1 MSGDLN
7 DTICLP
13 MKLDAFVFNGPV
25 CSGGAEAD
33 EARAKIAPITQPN
46 YTMLRIN
53 DALIQSDILPHVD
66 IHNTYKNEYNSRLT
80 NLDTGTP
87 YRHRQ
92 GVYLHWM
99 LPRVYRSGVAATGE
113 GDVDREGEGL
123 PASEDSS
130 APQFRSIP
138 SRWLVIRRL
147 RESVPDYK
155 TIGVHEYEAWVI
167 ESDKQRKLGDPT
179 KPENLPKDIDV
190 QVDVAPFI
198 SAPLNKEVNINEQ
211 AEVFIG
217 SKTRMS
223 RWTEMGDVRS
233 PVTVLNG
240 GNMLFPDYQYH
251 NANVLSVLDNFE
263 YGSGDNVKYMQSAT
277 ADYYVIGWHTL
288 ADQDPFTI
296 TDRTTKR
303 SQRLETF
310 QMRFNEKSKDGASW
324 SAPSKSGQTVC
335 HGTMYK
341 VEWDQEKRPQNI
353 PADKLCEDLQKLS
366 PISFG
371 TTALDSLLAYV
382 KAQQAHETDE
392 ALKNV
397 MIAIVNI
404 QKYLL
409 VDEDTVDGHDRAE
422 DLLYNTNFDNLS
434 GGARYHIAGATNPT
448 KPTEKPDQLIID
460 GLSSLNQEQ
469 RRLDALDRCEER
481 IRWNIFSIWWGYVS
495 RGTNPTETDQQDTKK
510 LLAPLTALADELAAK
525 RRESQKKK
533 KDVLDKPQ
541 IKSLIEE
548 KVISLTARSNFH
560 TQQDPTLIVGNIQS
574 AWPHDWLDQL
584 IVRVNTD
591 ITTWGSQG
599 KPDVGDD
606 IDLRKLPSEIQDTV
620 SALIKEF
627 IELGKDN
634 DGDSPL
640 APDAITPLYHDIE
653 PGQITRRDDWGHTQ
667 PFFPLFL
674 EWEAE
679 YAHVDYAQWS
689 LDSRVFSGQASEKVS
704 FGMASQEPLYDKDEW
719 NPEKTPKAKQNI
731 RFLSGRVL
739 ILPQASFSLYA
750 QIKQLIDQ
758 TPREELEEA
767 LGDMKPETL
776 LADLSK
782 LKFLSSPLSG
792 LHENLLTVCQG
803 THIKPLV
810 RYSGKKLQII
820 KDANDIKAGFEDNV
834 VHYMGTETDLTPY
847 AGLVS
852 LSKETEDS
860 PFKPAT
866 HGQFKLTKL
875 NIVDK
880 FGQVIHALDPRW
892 DAQPQNIRP
901 CISEFLAPQSLPD
914 NVPNIVEKP
923 KPGEKGSHYVQM
935 PPHINQWATVNSEF
949 MAMTEDGKWVPQ
961 NEWDKPIWGWVVYN
975 YLDKA
980 VQFFLEDGT
989 FYQEVRMGENG
1000 AVKSEQ
1006 WLPFKM
1012 TEKVE
1017 DKNHQLDRLIY
1028 HAATDDGYLE
1038 SMLSMIAGA
1047 MESAAV
1053 APDAYGQFL
1062 NSIIGRPLA
1071 LINMGWSLELG
1082 TDENTNQSKVNEK
1095 PPLRHLLPS
1104 SASNTVADD
1113 KLYKFPLKMG
1123 DEHRAYDGLVGY
1135 FKTRDPKDQKPD
1147 DYLDLSTCYTYFGT
1161 KNKVPGSELDL
1172 VKIDNTNYPLL
1183 DPFYID
1189 PITTDAAGMENKH
1202 NEMLSQR
1209 TFGAIVD
1216 PFRPVHGYTSILP
1229 TQPLKIP
1236 EWTWQDALVRMTA
1249 FFHFGPLNITKDV
1262 QEFDSD
1268 YLLTEKTDIKKDS
1281 SVIPNGIRLPQMGTA
1296 DWVWLQPY
1304 SLLPQENPEE
1314 KEEKEET
1321 CFMPLGIAGAETV
1334 PKFEEGPYTSAEGY
1348 LLLRQPLVRAD

>member
-1 MSGDLN
+1 MSEDLN

-25 CSGGAEAD
+25 CSGGEQGD

-46 YTMLRIN
+46 YTMLRVN

-80 NLDTGTP
+80 DLDTGTP

-113 GDVDREGEGL
+113 SNVDNVGEGL
-123 PASEDSS
+123 PPAEDSS
-130 APQFRSIP
+130 APQFHSIP

-155 TIGVHEYEAWVI
+155 TIGVNEYEAWVI

-179 KPENLPKDIDV
+179 KPGNLPKDIDL
-190 QVDVAPFI
+190 QVEVAPFI
-198 SAPLNKEVNINEQ
+198 SAPLNQTVNINEQ

-217 SKTRMS
+217 SKTPMGQ
-223 RWTEMGDVRS
+223 WTEPGDERS

-263 YGSGDNVKYMQSAT
+263 YNSGGDVKYMQSAT
-277 ADYYVIGWHTL
+277 ADYYVIGWHTSTV
-288 ADQDPFTI
+288 QDPFTI
-296 TDRTTKR
+296 NDETTTR
-303 SQRLETF
+303 SQRLQTF
-310 QMRFNEKSKDGASW
+310 QMGLSEKSKDGASW
-324 SAPSKSGQTVC
+324 SKLLKSGQTVC
-335 HGTMYK
+335 HGAMYT
-341 VEWDQEKRPQNI
+341 VEWDQDKRPQNI
-353 PADKLCEDLQKLS
+353 PADKLCDDLQKLS

-409 VDEDTVDGHDRAE
+409 VDEDTVDGHDKAE

-434 GGARYHIAGATNPT
+434 GGSRYHIAGATDPT
-448 KPTEKPDQLIID
+448 KPTGKPDQSIID
-460 GLSSLNQEQ
+460 YLASLNQEQ
-469 RRLDALDRCEER
+469 RLLDALDRCEER

-495 RGTNPTETDQQDTKK
+495 RGTKPTETDQQNTKK
-510 LLAPLTALADELAAK
+510 LLDPLVRLRDNLASKRTNSQTKKDTVLGKPEIRDLIDSKAISVTAL
-525 RRESQKKK
+525 
-533 KDVLDKPQ
+533 P
-541 IKSLIEE
+541 
-548 KVISLTARSNFH
+548 NFH
-560 TQQDPTLIVGNIQS
+560 TQQDPTLIVGHIQS
-574 AWPHDWLDQL
+574 AWPYDWLDQL
-584 IVRVNTD
+584 LVRVNTD
-591 ITTWGSQG
+591 ITTWGSDG
-599 KPDVGDD
+599 KPDVGDG
-606 IDLRKLPSEIQDTV
+606 IDLSKLPEGIQNTV

-627 IELGKDN
+627 IELGKDD
-634 DGDSPL
+634 DGDTLPG
-640 APDAITPLYHDIE
+640 IMPLYHDIE
-653 PGQITRRDDWGHTQ
+653 PGQTTARDDWGHTQ

-679 YAHVDYAQWS
+679 YAHIDYTQWS

-704 FGMASQEPLYDKDEW
+704 FGIASEEPLYDRDEW
-719 NPEKTPKAKQNI
+719 NPEKTPKEKRNI
-731 RFLSGRVL
+731 RLLSGRVL

-758 TPREELEEA
+758 TPREELEKA

-776 LADLSK
+776 LADLSL

-792 LHENLLTVCQG
+792 LHDNLATLSQG

-810 RYSGKKLQII
+810 RYSGQKLQII
-820 KDANDIKAGFEDNV
+820 KDANDTKAGFEDNV
-834 VHYMGTETDLTPY
+834 VYYMGSETDVTPY

-852 LSKETEDS
+852 LSKEVQDS

-892 DAQPQNIRP
+892 DAEPGNIRP

-914 NVPNIVEKP
+914 NTPNVVEKP

-935 PPHINQWATVNSEF
+935 PPHINQWAKINSAF

-980 VQFFLEDGT
+980 LQFFLEDGT
-989 FYQEVRMGENG
+989 FYQEVCVGENG

-1017 DKNHQLDRLIY
+1017 RQRNQLDRLIY
-1028 HAATDDGYLE
+1028 HAAMDKSYLE
-1038 SMLSMIAGA
+1038 SLLLMIAGA

-1053 APDAYGQFL
+1053 APDAYGEFL

-1082 TDENTNQSKVNEK
+1082 TDENTNQSKVNENL
-1095 PPLRHLLPS
+1095 PLRHLLPLPPD
-1104 SASNTVADD
+1104 NKDPD
-1113 KLYKFPLKMG
+1113 YKRYQFPLKMG

-1135 FKTRDPKDQKPD
+1135 FKTYDPKDQKPS

-1161 KNKVPGSELDL
+1161 NSKIPGSELEL

-1183 DPFYID
+1183 DSFYID
-1189 PITTDAAGMENKH
+1189 PITTTAAAMESKQ

-1216 PFRPVHGYTSILP
+1216 PFRPIHGYTSILP
-1229 TQPLKIP
+1229 IEPLKIP
-1236 EWTWQDALVRMTA
+1236 EWTWQDALARMTA
-1249 FFHFGPLNITKDV
+1249 FFHFGPLNLTRNVPDFNSK
-1262 QEFDSD
+1262 F
-1268 YLLTEKTDIKKDS
+1268 LLTEKTDIKKDS
-1281 SVIPNGIRLPQMGTA
+1281 STIPNGIRLPQMGTA

-1304 SLLPQENPEE
+1304 SLPTQEDPEE
-1314 KEEKEET
+1314 PEPKEET
-1321 CFMPLGIAGAETV
+1321 CFMPLGIAGADTV
-1334 PKFEEGPYTSAEGY
+1334 PRFEDGPYTSVEGY